1 MKRMDYSG
9 GFRGGRLFVG
19 RGADPADRGTQSP
32 ISNVQCPMT
41 NDRRRGVALIIVLGF
56 LTIMILM
63 AIAFLTQA
71 RVERL
76 VSDSS
81 LEGMRTRQVAQT
93 AMAAAMQDYLNAL
106 LSIPQS
112 DPTHDVFLSGDAP
125 VSLGFYY
132 SGDLIGDDRLLIG
145 KVEDWLLDEHLDAAL
160 DGGIPED
167 GARNA
172 EWIWVRQQPG
182 ARSRILGRYAYA
194 CFDMSGLLDANLLG
208 TQYGDDVPQYGDR
221 TNRTNVRK
229 MVYEALSQSGGGD
242 GQRKLNLYQRIW
254 KGFDT
259 PAALLHLTDGDW
271 NDGRNSGP
279 NRWLGADMDE
289 SLVGGIS
296 PSSLSA
302 YSYAALHREDGSGK
316 EKIACVASEIQ
327 KDADFDDILAGANQA
342 DVIKAMEDYE
352 SSDRAPQGVNYP
364 SVKNVPMFNEIGARA
379 RLVETPVVGGSTY
392 VLELRLR
399 LEFWY
404 PFPSDDNDI
413 SGSFSMAIPSLGG
426 NVSAVGPQNIW
437 VQMAGVL
444 SGGGGYD
451 TTVQAGSVMSV
462 PAALAVPANYNN
474 GLPYY
479 SPSASDGE
487 IVYSVQLQNS
497 GGTIMPAGMQLQI
510 NNVKIIAPLVLTAGG
525 PVDSTP
531 TAEPFDISF
540 SGEPPIA
547 NGVSTPWKSLGVSD
561 PRLNHLVD
569 AWSIEDPPTWNQVNT
584 SAKGAKDEARAALG
598 YPPGDYFYC
607 RNGPM
612 KCPAELG
619 YLSAGTPWKT
629 LDVFSDK
636 GVSLMNRLIDEDRAD
651 FFQTYDVFFT
661 NGTINPYTRHT
672 NVLNAAFY
680 GVDIREVPG
689 IDEEPKNSERL
700 NGNNLKL
707 IVDAMM
713 AAPVKNGYAGWGKI
727 LASKNLPQDLNKNK
741 RIAIMNDTWGLF
753 NESDRLFV
761 VAVIAQ
767 SIKEGGDPSGLGNW
781 SAVDDVI
788 TGERRA
794 VALCWMDG
802 SADVGGSSLAR
813 ELNVIM
819 FQYLNE

>member
-1 MKRMDYSG
+1 MKAMPHCG
-9 GFRGGRLFVG
+9 E
-19 RGADPADRGTQSP
+19 
-32 ISNVQCPMT
+32 
-41 NDRRRGVALIIVLGF
+41 DRRRGVALIIVLGF

-81 LEGMRTRQVAQT
+81 LEGMRTRQIAQT
-93 AMAAAMQDYLNAL
+93 AIAAAMQDYLNAL
-106 LSIPQS
+106 LSISPAQT
-112 DPTHDVFLSGDAP
+112 THDVFLSGDAP

-160 DGGIPED
+160 DGGIPDD
-167 GARNA
+167 GAKNA

-208 TQYGDDVPQYGDR
+208 TAYGDNVPQYGDR
-221 TNRTNVRK
+221 TNRTSVRK
-229 MVYEALSQSGGGD
+229 MVYEALSQSSGGD
-242 GQRKLNLYQRIW
+242 SQRKLNLYQRIW

-296 PSSLSA
+296 PASLSS

-352 SSDRAPQGVNYP
+352 SPGSAPQGVNYP

-379 RLVETPVVGGSTY
+379 RLVESPVVGGSMY

-413 SGSFSMAIPSLGG
+413 GGSFSMAIPSIGG
-426 NVSAVGPQNIW
+426 GIEAEGPMDIW
-437 VQMAGVL
+437 VQMAGYNPANP
-444 SGGGGYD
+444 SEYPPI
-451 TTVQAGSVMSV
+451 QAGTASSV
-462 PAALAVPANYNN
+462 PAALAVPADYNN

-487 IVYSVQLQNS
+487 IVYTIPLVSA
-497 GGTIMPAGMQLQI
+497 GTNALPAGMQLYI
-510 NNVKIIAPLVLTAGG
+510 NNVKISRPLVLTAGG

-531 TAEPFDISF
+531 PAEPFDISF
-540 SGEPPIA
+540 SGEPPFGA
-547 NGVSTPWKSLGVSD
+547 AGTAWRSLGVSD

-569 AWSIEDPPTWNQVNT
+569 AWSIEDPPTWKQVNT
-584 SAKGAKDEARAALG
+584 SAKGAKDEARAAMG
-598 YPPGDYFYC
+598 YPPGDYLYC

-619 YLSAGTPWKT
+619 YLSTGSPWKT

-636 GVSLMNRLIDEDRAD
+636 GVSLMNRLVDEDRAD

-700 NGNNLKL
+700 NGNNLKQ

-727 LASKNLPQDLNKNK
+727 LASKNLPPDLNKNK

-753 NESDRLFV
+753 NESGRLFV

-781 SAVDDVI
+781 NAVDDVI

-802 SADVGGSSLAR
+802 SADKGGSTLAQ
-813 ELNVIM
+813 EMNIIM

>member
-1 MKRMDYSG
+1 MKRMAFLG
-9 GFRGGRLFVG
+9 GFQWRRFFVG
-19 RGADPADRGTQSP
+19 RGADPAEQKSQYP
-32 ISNVQCPMT
+32 MSNNQYPT
-41 NDRRRGVALIIVLGF
+41 TDDRRRGVALIIVLGF

-106 LSIPQS
+106 LAISPAE
-112 DPTHDVFLSGDAP
+112 TVHDVFLSGDLP

-132 SGDLIGDDRLLIG
+132 SGNLIGDDRLLIG
-145 KVEDWLLDEHLDAAL
+145 KVEDWLLDEHLAAAL
-160 DGGIPED
+160 EGGIPDD
-167 GARNA
+167 GVKNA

-208 TQYGDDVPQYGDR
+208 TAYDDNVPQYGDR

-229 MVYEALSQSGGGD
+229 MVYESLSQGLGGEN
-242 GQRKLNLYQRIW
+242 QRKLNLYQRIW

-271 NDGRNSGP
+271 NDGRNSGA
-279 NRWLGADMDE
+279 NRWLGANMDE
-289 SLVGGIS
+289 TPVGGIS
-296 PSSLSA
+296 PASLSS

-316 EKIACVASEIQ
+316 KKVACTAAEIQ

-352 SSDRAPQGVNYP
+352 STDRAPQGVNYP
-364 SVKNVPMFNEIGARA
+364 SVKNVPMFNEIGVRA
-379 RLVETPVVGGSTY
+379 RLLETPVNPGIDSMY

-413 SGSFSMAIPSLGG
+413 GGSFSMVIPSVGG
-426 NVSAVGPQNIW
+426 NINATGPQNIW
-437 VQMAGVL
+437 VQMAGL
-444 SGGGGYD
+444 NGATYD
-451 TTVQAGSVMSV
+451 MTVQAGTASSV
-462 PAALAVPANYNN
+462 PASLAVPADFNN

-487 IVYSVQLQNS
+487 IVYTIPLQNS
-497 GGTIMPAGMQLQI
+497 VGTVMPAGMRLAI
-510 NNVKIIAPLVLTAGG
+510 NNVKIVNPLVLTAGG

-531 TAEPFDISF
+531 TAEPLDISF
-540 SGEPPIA
+540 SGEDPIP
-547 NGVSTPWKSLGVSD
+547 NGVYTPWKSMGVSD
-561 PRLNHLVD
+561 PRLNHVVD
-569 AWSIEDPPTWNQVNT
+569 AWSIEDPPTWKQVNT
-584 SAKGAKDEARAALG
+584 STKGAKDEARAKMG
-598 YPPGDYFYC
+598 FPPGDYFYC

-619 YLSAGTPWKT
+619 YFSNGSPWET

-636 GVSLMNRLIDEDRAD
+636 GVALMNRLVDEDKAD
-651 FFQTYDVFFT
+651 FFKTYPVFFT

-689 IDEEPKNSERL
+689 IKDEPKNAERL
-700 NGNNLKL
+700 NGNNLKQ
-707 IVDAMM
+707 VVEAMM

-781 SAVDDVI
+781 NAVDDVI

-813 ELNVIM
+813 EMNVIM

>member
-41 NDRRRGVALIIVLGF
+41 NDSRRGVALIIVLGF

-63 AIAFLTQA
+63 ANAFLTQA

-316 EKIACVASEIQ
+316 EKVACVASEIQ

-352 SSDRAPQGVNYP
+352 STDRAPQGVNYP

-413 SGSFSMAIPSLGG
+413 SGSFSMTIPSIGG
-426 NVSAVGPQNIW
+426 SIAPQGPADIW
-437 VQMAGVL
+437 VQMAGAPAIM
-444 SGGGGYD
+444 
-451 TTVQAGSVMSV
+451 TIQAGTASSV

-487 IVYSVQLQNS
+487 IVYTIQLLDAGVAVMP
-497 GGTIMPAGMQLQI
+497 GGLQLLI
-510 NNVKIIAPLVLTAGG
+510 NNVKISRPLVLTAGG

-540 SGEPPIA
+540 SGEPPIG
-547 NGVSTPWKSLGVSD
+547 NGQQTPWKSLGVSD

-619 YLSAGTPWKT
+619 YLSAGSPWKT